1 MANRFKKKTR
11 QPGFESDVLNGSA
24 LAYNDE
30 INLVKSVNINKRNFV
45 YPLYQMNLKV
55 FVYEFV
61 KTYLHSLYMGS
72 LKNDNIVIEN
82 FAALASNANPVMTA
96 PQIAAYK
103 ENGSAIIEN
112 HSVYVHLKYKGAPY
126 QITVFLVSNSSGMLN
141 ELKYF
146 ISVLGIDNESFL
158 TNELANRIID
168 ESIKNSIYKN
178 SIINLKFDSDGRID
192 IEEMNINEF
201 KRELLDEIFI
211 PASYKTEIKKFYK
224 CVKDYKNI
232 GLRLRYLFS
241 GKPGTGKTKSVRTLI
256 NMCYKKATI
265 ILTEGDV
272 DFKNLFDF
280 AKLFEPAII
289 CLDDLDLYI
298 GSRSANYSPR
308 LLGSFLQELDGFDK
322 NNVFLLATTND
333 KELVDLAA
341 SRPLRFDLTLDFGKL
356 DNRNYSD
363 IVAANTQNENILCIF
378 DNELMDS
385 LKKKKVTGAFIVN
398 LIHQAEIM
406 YKINPSVDL
415 KKYLQNFIE
424 MAYNGFYKGHDDEQ
438 RDFGFSMSKA
448 SNDDFLEIEL

>member
-11 QPGFESDVLNGSA
+11 EQGFENEVLTGSA
-24 LAYNDE
+24 LTYNEE

-45 YPLYQMNLKV
+45 YPLYQVNLKV

-61 KTYLHSLYMGS
+61 KTYLHSLYMGN
-72 LKNDNIVIEN
+72 LKNDDIVIDN

-96 PQIAAYK
+96 PQIASYK
-103 ENGSAIIEN
+103 ENGAAIIEN

-126 QITVFLVSNSSGMLN
+126 QVTVFLISNSSGMFN

-146 ISVLGIDNESFL
+146 ISVLGIENESYL

-178 SIINLKFDSDGRID
+178 SIINIKFDNEGRMD
-192 IEEMNINEF
+192 VEEMNINEF

-224 CVKDYKNI
+224 CVKEYNNI

-298 GSRSANYSPR
+298 GSRSANYSPK

-333 KELVDLAA
+333 KDLVDLAA
-341 SRPLRFDLTLDFGKL
+341 SRPLRFDLTLDFGRL
-356 DNRNYSD
+356 DNRNYND
-363 IVAANTQNENILCIF
+363 IIAANTQNENILGIF
-378 DNELMDS
+378 DDELMES

-406 YKINPSVDL
+406 CKINPSANL

-424 MAYNGFYKGHDDEQ
+424 MAYNGFYKEHDDEQ

-448 SNDDFLEIEL
+448 SNDDFLDLEL